1 MKLVILPEI
10 VDSALLQEG
19 NVSTVENKYEFDRL
33 TTISVLPSEELSF
46 LSNDSQLPAK
56 TVDDSSTIATIS
68 IYGILRK
75 RMIKK
80 IFKRAKGQL
89 KLQRPSLNFLVL
101 LLQKMLRTNCI
112 TRLD

>member
-1 MKLVILPEI
+1 MKLVILPET

-75 RMIKK
+75 RMIK